1 MAGYACGSNPPY
13 DLSSARGADWAEG
26 VIRRFK
32 MPRGAQFVGRI
43 MIRRYASKMAGY
55 AFGSNPPY
63 DLSSARRA
71 DW

>member
-1 MAGYACGSNPPY
+1 
-13 DLSSARGADWAEG
+13 
-26 VIRRFK
+26 

-71 DW
+71 DWAEGV